1 MSNLVYSD
9 ELSRGGYKISGLR
22 WIFLF
27 QDFCTYKIQKH
38 DRRESQTPPFFFFD
52 LVKKLVGNLAKPPV
66 NHGKIPP
73 SVRFFEIPFTKKMM
87 VVNTTTL
94 SNGRFDRDWRIS
106 NDCECIPFFP
116 QPNPGVYT
124 SAPRAWTPAAAAP
137 TQRKSI
143 LRRMT
148 LKTRQTR
155 NTRHSL
161 YIGDLRLLT
170 KLKHIDHQKKFPKKK
185 SYCPAGIFF
194 DLDFFFFHP

>member
-1 MSNLVYSD
+1 
-9 ELSRGGYKISGLR
+9 
-22 WIFLF
+22 
-27 QDFCTYKIQKH
+27 
-38 DRRESQTPPFFFFD
+38 
-52 LVKKLVGNLAKPPV
+52 
-66 NHGKIPP
+66 
-73 SVRFFEIPFTKKMM
+73 MM

-170 KLKHIDHQKKFPKKK
+170 KLKHIDHQKKFQKKVIA
-185 SYCPAGIFF
+185 PGIFWF
-194 DLDFFFFHP
+194 SFSSSKKVCRPKLDEAPNTNQEQIESYFLDIYNYLIRFMFFLFLTHKKENKTMERETIQRRLICRCTLQHIKILKSEGKIPSLSLSHL